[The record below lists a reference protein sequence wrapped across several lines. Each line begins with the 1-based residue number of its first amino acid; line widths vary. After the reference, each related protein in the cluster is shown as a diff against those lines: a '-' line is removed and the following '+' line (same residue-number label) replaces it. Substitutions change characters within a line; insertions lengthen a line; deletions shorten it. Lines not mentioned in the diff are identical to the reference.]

1 MNVDEV
7 HTIAWVQSR
16 SVTVGKQLKVTKVNK
31 IAIGNLNYIF
41 KKITYV
47 QEKCSPGETYVY
59 TTSSLSSGDI
69 QPMQ

>member
-16 SVTVGKQLKVTKVNK
+16 SVTVGKQLKVTKVNI
-31 IAIGNLNYIF
+31 IAIGNLNYVF

-47 QEKCSPGETYVY
+47 QEKCSPGLV
-59 TTSSLSSGDI
+59 
-69 QPMQ
+69 